1 MGPAT
6 SRGQCAQ
13 QPARGVPAVSVE
25 VGSDRRAGGIPW
37 EKCPKFRRLLP
48 DVRRGVGH
56 GTQAGILESGKNNM
70 EPVTLCMSYLI
81 LRLNILI

>member
-25 VGSDRRAGGIPW
+25 VGWDRRAGGIPG

-48 DVRRGVGH
+48 DVRGGVGH
-56 GTQAGILESGKNNM
+56 GTQTGILESGKAAWN
-70 EPVTLCMSYLI
+70 
-81 LRLNILI
+81 RLHFVCHTSSSGSIS